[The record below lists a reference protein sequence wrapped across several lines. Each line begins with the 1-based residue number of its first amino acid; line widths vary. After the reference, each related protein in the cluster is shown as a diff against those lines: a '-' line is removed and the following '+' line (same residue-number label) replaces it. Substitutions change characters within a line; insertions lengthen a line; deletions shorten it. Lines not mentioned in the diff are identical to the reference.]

1 VAFGGE
7 EGYGAQ
13 VMCSECWIM
22 GDDEPSNSD
31 LPKNV
36 GNDFEVGI
44 DENNEEEGV
53 EKNSRKRKAY
63 TIGFKLEAVKF
74 AKQISNHSASKK
86 FNVTRSRVQEWM
98 KTENEFPK

>member
-13 VMCSECWIM
+13 VMCSECWII

-36 GNDFEVGI
+36 GNDLEVGI
-44 DENNEEEGV
+44 DENNEEEVV
-53 EKNSRKRKAY
+53 EKILRKRKAY
-63 TIGFKLEAVKF
+63 THNRLQVGG
-74 AKQISNHSASKK
+74 SKIMV
-86 FNVTRSRVQEWM
+86 FLR
-98 KTENEFPK
+98 